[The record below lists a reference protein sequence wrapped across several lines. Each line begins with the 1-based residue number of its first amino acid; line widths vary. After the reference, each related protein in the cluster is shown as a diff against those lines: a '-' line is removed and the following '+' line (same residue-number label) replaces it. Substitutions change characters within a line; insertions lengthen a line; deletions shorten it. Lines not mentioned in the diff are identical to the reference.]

1 MARLNTFHLPP
12 DQWPAAVGDTVV
24 LDGPEARHMGTILRT
39 ERSQTV
45 RLFDGAGR
53 DGLFTVRDVRKNRA
67 ELEAVALAE
76 HPAPEGGLTLAIGWG
91 KSKRR
96 DYLLEKTV
104 ELQGA
109 GLIFWQAARS
119 QGSLPDDPKET
130 WTEKFVQAA
139 KQCGATRL
147 PELVNVSGGIDGLLP
162 LAATFDHCYLAWEA
176 EEATTSLSPAMLSKG
191 RTLVVIGP
199 EGGFD
204 QDEADKLIK
213 AGFAPVTLGP
223 SILRWETAA
232 VYCLSLA
239 MFGAQDGK

>member
-1 MARLNTFHLPP
+1 MARLNTFFLPP
-12 DQWPAAVGDTVV
+12 EQWPARAGDVV
-24 LDGPEARHMGTILRT
+24 RLSGPEARHMSTILRT
-39 ERSQTV
+39 EKSQTV
-45 RLFDGAGR
+45 RLFDGRGR
-53 DGLFTVRDVRKNRA
+53 DGLFTVRDIARNRA
-67 ELEAVALAE
+67 ELAAVELAE
-76 HPAPEGGLTLAIGWG
+76 HPAPEGGLTLAVGWG

-109 GLIFWQAARS
+109 GLIFWQAVRS
-119 QGSLPDDPKET
+119 QGTLPEGPKAT

-139 KQCGATRL
+139 KQCGAVHL
-147 PELVNVSGGIDGLLP
+147 PGLDTVSGGVDGLLSR
-162 LAATFDHCYLAWEA
+162 AGDYDRCYLAWEA
-176 EEATTSLSPAMLSKG
+176 EEATAPLSPGMLSKG

-204 QDEADKLIK
+204 PAEADRLIR
-213 AGFAPVTLGP
+213 AGVGPVTLGP

-239 MFGAQDGK
+239 MFGAQDRS

>member
-1 MARLNTFHLPP
+1 MARLNTFFLSP
-12 DQWPAAVGDTVV
+12 DQWPAVAGDVVV
-24 LDGPEARHMGTILRT
+24 LSGPEARHMGTILRT

-45 RLFDGAGR
+45 RLFDGHGR
-53 DGLFTVRDVRKNRA
+53 DGLFTVRDIAKNRA
-67 ELEAVALAE
+67 ELEALELAE
-76 HPAPEGGLTLAIGWG
+76 HPASATGLTLAIGWG

-139 KQCGATRL
+139 KQCGAVWL
-147 PELVNVSGGIDGLLP
+147 PELDTVSGGVDGLIP
-162 LAATFDHCYLAWEA
+162 LAGRFDHCYLAWEA
-176 EEATTSLSPAMLSKG
+176 EEAVTPLSPVMLSKG

-204 QDEADKLIK
+204 PDEADRLVR
-213 AGFAPVTLGP
+213 AGFGPVTLGP

-239 MFGAQDGK
+239 MFGAQDRS